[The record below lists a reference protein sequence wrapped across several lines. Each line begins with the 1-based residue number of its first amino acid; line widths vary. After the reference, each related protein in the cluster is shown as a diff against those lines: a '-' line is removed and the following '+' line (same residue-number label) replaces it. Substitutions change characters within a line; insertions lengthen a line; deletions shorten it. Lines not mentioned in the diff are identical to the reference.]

1 MQPLD
6 KTLRNRLE
14 ATIKSARELAENAAR
29 AALQQLGVG
38 ETAPFSHLSE
48 TDRELRRRLRVHG
61 RQLGDQRQ
69 PNGEQEISR
78 LIEETAYEH
87 WHRMLFAR
95 FLAENNLLMYPD
107 PDDPVAVTLEEC
119 DDLAADEGA
128 ANGWELAARFAARML
143 PQIFRLDSPVFQLSL
158 PPEHQ
163 QKLERLVADLPP
175 EVFTASDSLGWVYQ
189 FWQAKKKDEVNA
201 AEVKI
206 GARELPAVTQLF
218 TEPYMVSFL
227 LDNSLGAWWVRQ
239 WAVGSEQ
246 LSVKARELL
255 QSAANE
261 DELRSFFSRS
271 GIPFAYLR
279 FVKTDHCTLTTDN
292 SSVFTGEHWMPAAG
306 WFEGWPDNLSELKT
320 LDPCCGSGHF
330 LVAALL
336 MLVPMRMELE
346 GLSAQQAVDA
356 VLRENIHGLEL
367 DQRCVELAAFA
378 LALTAWK
385 YPSAGGYRVL
395 PELNVACSGLSV
407 SVAKEEWKQLG
418 LGKRNL
424 TIALDWMH
432 DTFKDAPVLGSL
444 LDPKKQGLGEHYV
457 QWDELSSALEQAL
470 KIPSP
475 QPLSQKER
483 SFSPP
488 SPSGRGTEGEG
499 YEQQEVA
506 VVAQGLAKAA
516 TLLAGRYQWVITNVP
531 YLARGKQNERLRDFC
546 EKHYSEAKNDLAT
559 VFLDRCLE
567 LCVESGTSSIV
578 LPQNWLFLTSYK
590 KFREKLLNND
600 TWHLIARLGP
610 GAFETISGEVVKAIL
625 ITLSRGNSSLTPNPS
640 PKGRGE
646 HSLPLPLGEGWGEG
660 NNLIRGV
667 DVSEPRTAA
676 EKAAQLLTGEI
687 KSVEQ
692 AKQLENPDARVG
704 FEKFESVPLLA
715 EIADYG
721 KGSTTGDGPRFLAFF
736 WEFSEIQRSHRY
748 WLNSPNSRD
757 LWTGRSQLCKV
768 PLNDVELNEQ
778 LGCRLHG
785 QNVFGRPGVVVN
797 KMRKLEPFL
806 YFGEAFDD
814 NICPICP
821 TTEDNIPAIWSYV
834 DSSEFH
840 DAVRAVDQALK
851 VTAATITKVPFDVNR
866 WAKVAEETYSNGLP
880 KPYTDDPT
888 QWIFH
893 GHPCGSVIWDEEKK
907 WTIHGTLRT
916 DDTVLQV
923 AVARLLG
930 YRWPAETSPL
940 NPLSINGEGTSPDSP
955 SPFMVRG
962 TGGEVMELADEQRE
976 WVKRC
981 ETLSLTPA
989 LSQGE
994 RGHSLVDDDG
1004 IVCIPPVRGEAAASD
1019 RLLNL
1024 LAAAFNQ
1031 NGGDAWSND
1040 TLAQLLKSAD
1050 HAGKTLETWLR
1061 EKFFTQHC
1069 KLFQNRPFIWHIWDG
1084 LRDGFAALVNYH
1096 KFDAKLL
1103 ETLIYTYLGDWISR
1117 QKQDIT
1123 SGIDG
1128 AEEKLAAAEALK
1140 KKLELILEGEAPY
1153 DIFVRW
1159 KPLEQQPIGWDPD
1172 LNDGVRLN
1180 IRPFLSVPDVG
1191 KKGAGVLR
1199 DKPDIKWTKDRGKD
1213 VESAP
1218 WYHRFNGDRIND
1230 HHLTLAEKRAAREN
1244 KGAD

>member
-14 ATIKSARELAENAAR
+14 ATIKTARELAENAAR
-29 AALQQLGVG
+29 ASLQQLGVG
-38 ETAPFSHLSE
+38 ETTPFSHLSE
-48 TDRELRRRLRVHG
+48 VERELRRRLRVHG

-69 PNGEQEISR
+69 AHGEQEIGR

-119 DDLAADEGA
+119 EDLAADEGA

-143 PQIFRLDSPVFQLSL
+143 PQIFRLDSPVFQLTLS
-158 PPEHQ
+158 PEHQ
-163 QKLERLVADLPP
+163 QKLERLVAALPP

-227 LDNSLGAWWVRQ
+227 LDNSLGAWWVRKLT
-239 WAVGSEQ
+239 VDSGQ
-246 LSVKARELL
+246 LSVTARQQL
-255 QSAANE
+255 QQAQSE
-261 DELRSFFSRS
+261 DELRQFFSRE
-271 GIPFAYLR
+271 GIPLQYLR
-279 FVKTDHCTLTTDN
+279 FVKTDHCTLTTEH
-292 SSVFTGEHWMPAAG
+292 SGVFDGEHWMPAAG
-306 WFEGWPDNLSELKT
+306 WFEGWPDHLSQLKT

-378 LALTAWK
+378 LALTVWK
-385 YPSAGGYRVL
+385 YPNAGGYRVL

-407 SVAKEEWKQLG
+407 NAVKEEWKQLG

-432 DTFKDAPVLGSL
+432 DTFQDAPVLGSL
-444 LDPKKQGLGEHYV
+444 LDPKKQGLSEQYV
-457 QWDELSSALEQAL
+457 QWQELSAALEQAL
-470 KIPSP
+470 
-475 QPLSQKER
+475 QQEH
-483 SFSPP
+483 PP
-488 SPSGRGTEGEG
+488 GADQTA
-499 YEQQEVA
+499 QQEVA

-531 YLARGKQNERLRDFC
+531 YLARGKQSDRLRDFC
-546 EKHYSEAKNDLAT
+546 KTHYSAAKNDLAT

-567 LCVESGTSSIV
+567 LASLPSPSGRGDGDEGALGGTVSVV

-590 KFREKLLNND
+590 KFRKKLLNND
-600 TWHLIARLGP
+600 TWHLIVRLGEGGFDSSAAA
-610 GAFETISGEVVKAIL
+610 GAFVAMLS
-625 ITLSRGNSSLTPNPS
+625 LSRGNSSLTPNPS
-640 PKGRGE
+640 PRGKGE
-646 HSLPLPLGEGWGEG
+646 QSLTLPLGKGCGEG

-676 EKAAQLLTGEI
+676 EKAALLLTGEI

-704 FEKFESVPLLA
+704 FEEFQSLPLLS
-715 EIADYG
+715 EVADYG
-721 KGSTTGDGPRFLAFF
+721 KGSTTGDGPRFLMHY
-736 WEFSEIQRSHRY
+736 WEFPAIFENQVY
-748 WLNSPNSRD
+748 WLNSPNIANP
-757 LWTGRSQLCKV
+757 WTGRSQLCKV
-768 PLNDVELNEQ
+768 PLDDAELNAQ

-785 QNVFGRPGVVVN
+785 QGVFGRRGVVVN
-797 KMRKLEPFL
+797 KMRRLEPFL
-806 YFGEAFDD
+806 YGGEAFDD

-821 TTEDNIPAIWSYV
+821 STENVIPAIWAYV
-834 DSSEFH
+834 ESSDFH
-840 DAVRAVDQALK
+840 DNVRAVDQALK
-851 VTAATITKVPFDVNR
+851 VTAATITKVPFDLDH
-866 WAKVAEETYSNGLP
+866 WTQVAAEKYPNGLP

-907 WTIHGTLRT
+907 WTAHSTLRT
-916 DDTVLQV
+916 DETVLQV
-923 AVARLLG
+923 AAARLLG
-930 YRWPAETSPL
+930 YCWPAEL
-940 NPLSINGEGTSPDSP
+940 DAE
-955 SPFMVRG
+955 
-962 TGGEVMELADEQRE
+962 MELADEQRE

-981 ETLSLTPA
+981 EA
-989 LSQGE
+989 LAGYA
-994 RGHSLVDDDG
+994 DDDG

-1024 LAAAFNQ
+1024 LAAAY
-1031 NGGDAWSND
+1031 GDAWSND
-1040 TLAQLLKSAD
+1040 TLAQLLKNAD

-1096 KFDAKLL
+1096 KLDTKLL
-1103 ETLIYTYLGDWISR
+1103 ETLIYTYLGDWITR
-1117 QKQDIT
+1117 QKQEIAN
-1123 SGIDG
+1123 GIDG
-1128 AEEKLAAAEALK
+1128 AQERLAAAENLK

-1159 KPLEQQPIGWDPD
+1159 KPLEQQPIGWNPD

-1180 IRPFLSVPDVG
+1180 IRPFLTIADVG

-1199 DKPDIKWTKDRGKD
+1199 DKPNIKWAKDRGKD
-1213 VESAP
+1213 VELAP

-1244 KGAD
+1244 GKQT